1 MSINSPRCSANPCG
15 RSHQLSAFACVAQG
29 GLYSVSLDLKQIPFL
44 EDGQR
49 RKNQSKIVR
58 DAMTKQNSAGRS
70 TDGVVCF
77 NEVESNVTDVL
88 AKLAGNSHNGF
99 PVVRQMTDG
108 RRLFRG
114 LVLRNQ
120 VLALI
125 AQQHLKFDGAETVHV
140 DSYQSVDMDNTGPK
154 ERVGF
159 DTTDEFAEEF
169 LRLSGNVSGGMSA
182 GDGNIRG
189 PHRSAVPR
197 LIEALVPGSSARS
210 SGTSR
215 AFAMMSLDLA
225 QVMQKSPFTIDELC
239 PLPRVWRLFRSMGL
253 RHLVVL
259 DQEHCVVGIITRAD
273 LLAASTVDL

>member
-1 MSINSPRCSANPCG
+1 MS
-15 RSHQLSAFACVAQG
+15 LE
-29 GLYSVSLDLKQIPFL
+29 LKQIPFL

-49 RKNQSKIVR
+49 RNNRSKIVR
-58 DAMTKQNSAGRS
+58 DAMTKQSGFGRS
-70 TDGVVCF
+70 TDGIVCF
-77 NEVESNVTDVL
+77 NEVETNVTEVL

-99 PVVRQMTDG
+99 PVVKQMADG

-120 VLALI
+120 VLTLI

-169 LRLSGNVSGGMSA
+169 LRLSGNVSGGLMST
-182 GDGNIRG
+182 GDGKLRD

-197 LIEALVPGSSARS
+197 LIEALVPASSTRNA
-210 SGTSR
+210 GTSR

-259 DQEHCVVGIITRAD
+259 DQEHCVVGMITRAD
-273 LLAASTVDL
+273 LLAAGTVDL

>member
-1 MSINSPRCSANPCG
+1 MSLN
-15 RSHQLSAFACVAQG
+15 
-29 GLYSVSLDLKQIPFL
+29 LKQIPFL

-49 RKNQSKIVR
+49 RKNQSKIAR
-58 DAMTKQNSAGRS
+58 DAMSKQSSGRQSAG
-70 TDGVVCF
+70 GIVCF
-77 NEVESNVTDVL
+77 NEVETDVADVL

-99 PVVRQMTDG
+99 PVVRQMADG

-125 AQQHLKFDGAETVHV
+125 AQQHLKFDGAETVNV
-140 DSYQSVDMDNTGPK
+140 DSYQSVDVDNTGPK

-169 LRLSGNVSGGMSA
+169 LRLSGKARGSASA
-182 GDGNIRG
+182 GDGRLRG

-197 LIEALVPGSSARS
+197 LIESLVPAVSGRN

-215 AFAMMSLDLA
+215 AFAMMSLDLT

-273 LLAASTVDL
+273 LLAADTIDL